1 MSKVRNK
8 KGRAIH
14 SQSESLYTMRMTGQ
28 MEYDFVD
35 ELMTMYDIKKNM
47 YTIKL
52 ETLRRKRRGFPN

>member
-52 ETLRRKRRGFPN
+52 